1 MDMRRRSSLP
11 IIVAV
16 LLGLGV
22 VGSQAQPRAEVRAAD
37 ARPGDARPAD
47 DIPLDDYLALLSQI
61 SPAARDGAQAY
72 LQAFQ
77 QRCGRSLTTA
87 QLRRAV
93 SEGDGDPVLMG
104 MIRAS
109 QLQDGAAIQRL
120 AQRIA
125 CKPRSGQ

>member
-1 MDMRRRSSLP
+1 MRRRAPLP

-22 VGSQAQPRAEVRAAD
+22 LGSQAQPRAEARAAD
-37 ARPGDARPAD
+37 ARPAD
-47 DIPLDDYLALLSQI
+47 DMPLDDYLALLAQI
-61 SPAARDGAQAY
+61 SPAAREGAQAY

-77 QRCGRSLTTA
+77 QRCGRSLTAA
-87 QLRRAV
+87 QLRQAV

-109 QLQDGAAIQRL
+109 QLQDSAAIHQL

-125 CKPRSGQ
+125 CKTRSGQ

>member
-1 MDMRRRSSLP
+1 MHRRSSLP

-37 ARPGDARPAD
+37 ARTANDM
-47 DIPLDDYLALLSQI
+47 PLDDYLALLAQI

-72 LQAFQ
+72 LQTFQ
-77 QRCGRSLTTA
+77 QRCGRSLTAA

-109 QLQDGAAIQRL
+109 QLQDGAAIQQL
-120 AQRIA
+120 GQRIA
-125 CKPRSGQ
+125 CKPRSGP

>member
-1 MDMRRRSSLP
+1 MDMHCRSFLP
-11 IIVAV
+11 IIVAM

-22 VGSQAQPRAEVRAAD
+22 VGSQAQPRVEVRAAD
-37 ARPGDARPAD
+37 ARPGDARSAD
-47 DIPLDDYLALLSQI
+47 DMPLDDYLALLAQI

-72 LQAFQ
+72 LQSFQ
-77 QRCGRSLTTA
+77 QHCGRSLTTA

-93 SEGDGDPVLMG
+93 SEGEGDPVLMG

-109 QLQDGAAIQRL
+109 QLQDGAAIPQL
-120 AQRIA
+120 GQRIA

>member
-1 MDMRRRSSLP
+1 MDMHRRSSLP

-37 ARPGDARPAD
+37 ARRAD
-47 DIPLDDYLALLSQI
+47 DMPLDDYLALLAQI
-61 SPAARDGAQAY
+61 SPAAREGAQAY

-77 QRCGRSLTTA
+77 QRCGRSLTAA
-87 QLRRAV
+87 QLRQAV

-109 QLQDGAAIQRL
+109 QLRDSAAIQQL
-120 AQRIA
+120 AYRIA

>member
-1 MDMRRRSSLP
+1 MHCRSFLP
-11 IIVAV
+11 IIVAM

-22 VGSQAQPRAEVRAAD
+22 VGSQAQPRVEVRAAD
-37 ARPGDARPAD
+37 ARPGDARSAD
-47 DIPLDDYLALLSQI
+47 DMPLDDYLALLAQI

-72 LQAFQ
+72 LQSFQ
-77 QRCGRSLTTA
+77 QHCGRSLTTA

-93 SEGDGDPVLMG
+93 SEGEGDPVLMG

-109 QLQDGAAIQRL
+109 QLQDGAAIQQL
-120 AQRIA
+120 GQRIA

>member
-1 MDMRRRSSLP
+1 MDMHRRSSLP
-11 IIVAV
+11 VIVAV

-37 ARPGDARPAD
+37 VRPAD
-47 DIPLDDYLALLSQI
+47 DMPLDDYLALLAQI
-61 SPAARDGAQAY
+61 SPAARDGAQSY

-77 QRCGRSLTTA
+77 QRCGRSLTAA
-87 QLRRAV
+87 QLRQAV

-109 QLQDGAAIQRL
+109 QLQDGAAIHQL
-120 AQRIA
+120 GQRID
-125 CKPRSGQ
+125 CKPRSGR

>member
-1 MDMRRRSSLP
+1 MDMHCRSFLP
-11 IIVAV
+11 IIVAM

-37 ARPGDARPAD
+37 VRPAD
-47 DIPLDDYLALLSQI
+47 DMPLDDYLALLAQI
-61 SPAARDGAQAY
+61 SPAARDGAQSY

-77 QRCGRSLTTA
+77 QRCGRSLTAA
-87 QLRRAV
+87 QLRQAV

-109 QLQDGAAIQRL
+109 QLQDGAAIHQL
-120 AQRIA
+120 GQRID
-125 CKPRSGQ
+125 CKPRSGR

>member
-1 MDMRRRSSLP
+1 MHCRSFLP
-11 IIVAV
+11 IIVAM

-37 ARPGDARPAD
+37 ARPAD
-47 DIPLDDYLALLSQI
+47 DMPLDDYLALLAQI
-61 SPAARDGAQAY
+61 SPAARNGAQAY

-77 QRCGRSLTTA
+77 QHCGRSLTTA

-93 SEGDGDPVLMG
+93 SEGEGDPVLMG

-109 QLQDGAAIQRL
+109 QLQDGTAIQQL
-120 AQRIA
+120 GQSIA

>member
-1 MDMRRRSSLP
+1 MHRRSSLP

-16 LLGLGV
+16 LLGLGAI
-22 VGSQAQPRAEVRAAD
+22 GPQAQPRAEVRVVD
-37 ARPGDARPAD
+37 TRTGGARPAD
-47 DIPLDDYLALLSQI
+47 DIPLDDYLALLAQI

-77 QRCGRSLTTA
+77 QRCGRSLTAA
-87 QLRRAV
+87 QLRQAV
-93 SEGDGDPVLMG
+93 SVGDGDPVLMG

-109 QLQDGAAIQRL
+109 QLQDGAAVQQL
-120 AQRIA
+120 GQRIA

>member
-1 MDMRRRSSLP
+1 MRRRSSLP
-11 IIVAV
+11 IINAV
-16 LLGLGV
+16 LLGLSV

-37 ARPGDARPAD
+37 ARPAD
-47 DIPLDDYLALLSQI
+47 DIPIDDYLALLAQI

-72 LQAFQ
+72 LQAFH
-77 QRCGRSLTTA
+77 QRCGRSLTAA
-87 QLRRAV
+87 QLRQAV

-109 QLQDGAAIQRL
+109 RLQDSAAIQQL

>member
-1 MDMRRRSSLP
+1 MDMHRRSSLP

-16 LLGLGV
+16 LLGLGA

-37 ARPGDARPAD
+37 ARPAD
-47 DIPLDDYLALLSQI
+47 DIPMDDYLALLAQI
-61 SPAARDGAQAY
+61 SPAAREGAQAY
-72 LQAFQ
+72 LQAVQ
-77 QRCGRSLTTA
+77 QRCSRTLTTA

-93 SEGDGDPVLMG
+93 SEGDGDPILMG

-109 QLQDGAAIQRL
+109 QLQDGASLRQL

-125 CKPRSGQ
+125 CTPRSGR

>member
-1 MDMRRRSSLP
+1 MHCRSFLP
-11 IIVAV
+11 IIVAM

-47 DIPLDDYLALLSQI
+47 DMPLDDYLALLAQI

-72 LQAFQ
+72 LQSFQ
-77 QRCGRSLTTA
+77 QHCGRSLTTA

-93 SEGDGDPVLMG
+93 SEGEGDPVLMG

-109 QLQDGAAIQRL
+109 QLQDGTAIQQL
-120 AQRIA
+120 GQRIA

>member
-1 MDMRRRSSLP
+1 MHRRSSLP

-16 LLGLGV
+16 LVDLGV
-22 VGSQAQPRAEVRAAD
+22 VGSQAQTRAEARAAD
-37 ARPGDARPAD
+37 ARPGDARPAED
-47 DIPLDDYLALLSQI
+47 MPLDDYLALLAQI

-77 QRCGRSLTTA
+77 RRCGRSLTAA
-87 QLRRAV
+87 QLRQAV

-104 MIRAS
+104 MVRAS
-109 QLQDGAAIQRL
+109 QLQDSAAIQQL
-120 AQRIA
+120 GQRIA